1 MQTHP
6 APFLIK
12 KVPNFKDF
20 VKGYL
25 HEGGDKLVGHSKPLQ
40 FRFYMSE
47 GVPLMQYKIH
57 PTKSDWSPDE
67 GIELWKRGENGETL
81 LPTGAPKVLPYF
93 EYMKD
98 HEKVIEGLQTFVNWW
113 KSFIDSKGKES
124 AYANWIMPVI
134 EYWEQMIIALRTPC
148 VEQEYVMQDF
158 WPRSLSSPVVALEDA
173 FEDEDNFGMNE
184 NEDHYCG
191 SARNKPKEE
200 FNPQIDVSKGNFV
213 LVRPSSS
220 MYPIWLGVAISDVD
234 KEKESETFSRVKIQ
248 YWAPITKQK
257 NANEVDVYKDCW
269 KKTWRCNEKDP
280 QRWEHANSIVWSWT
294 PRTNNASS
302 SREAGQSKL
311 SKTIKI
317 PKSVVEKAKLS
328 LKLAGHVN
336 DGSASECDDNI
347 LKD

>member
-40 FRFYMSE
+40 FRLYMSE

-81 LPTGAPKVLPYF
+81 LPTTGAPKVLPYF

-134 EYWEQMIIALRTPC
+134 EY
-148 VEQEYVMQDF
+148 
-158 WPRSLSSPVVALEDA
+158 
-173 FEDEDNFGMNE
+173 
-184 NEDHYCG
+184 
-191 SARNKPKEE
+191 
-200 FNPQIDVSKGNFV
+200 
-213 LVRPSSS
+213 
-220 MYPIWLGVAISDVD
+220 
-234 KEKESETFSRVKIQ
+234 
-248 YWAPITKQK
+248 
-257 NANEVDVYKDCW
+257 
-269 KKTWRCNEKDP
+269 
-280 QRWEHANSIVWSWT
+280 
-294 PRTNNASS
+294 
-302 SREAGQSKL
+302 
-311 SKTIKI
+311 
-317 PKSVVEKAKLS
+317 
-328 LKLAGHVN
+328 
-336 DGSASECDDNI
+336 
-347 LKD
+347 